1 MTIVRSL
8 LRLYSYFFQAAF
20 VVATLAMAVLMLV
33 SGPQTVNFYLL
44 PWQTWTL
51 TVKISALIGL
61 AVVGALVLL
70 MAVRGK
76 LQMVYIAWSVLVLA
90 LVARYFLMSPLGY
103 TPTSGG
109 LTAVLSK
116 PGGFTFALLLI
127 LAAII
132 AVLGASIKPTAKAS

>member
-20 VVATLAMAVLMLV
+20 VVVSLAMAVLMLV

-51 TVKISALIGL
+51 TVRISVLIGL

-76 LQMVYIAWSVLVLA
+76 LQIVYVAWSVLVLA
-90 LVARYFLMSPLGY
+90 LVTRYFLLSPLGY

-109 LTAVLSK
+109 LAAVLSK
-116 PGGFTFALLLI
+116 PGGFTSALLLI

-132 AVLGASIKPTAKAS
+132 AVLGATMKPAEKAS